1 MMTKILYKINTLAM
15 HQIQETTNFFIN
27 THALRELNLHISIFQ
42 IWTCLIYKI
51 LYVNMQWINDFST
64 CIILTTF
71 TKTITKKDRK
81 IINKCFNVYT
91 EINMNTWIFTWLK
104 IWSQVTV
111 IFQKCVKYNVYEYK
125 KVLRGK

>member
-1 MMTKILYKINTLAM
+1 MISVHVFY
-15 HQIQETTNFFIN
+15 
-27 THALRELNLHISIFQ
+27 LNYIH
-42 IWTCLIYKI
+42 KGH
-51 LYVNMQWINDFST
+51 D
-64 CIILTTF
+64 
-71 TKTITKKDRK
+71 KKKDRK
-81 IINKCFNVYT
+81 IMNKCFNVYT